1 MTDKKDIALTY
12 RSILT
17 VVLTFAFACAPIIVG
32 LSTENPALQI
42 KTATA
47 AAQSKNSKKQNA
59 SRGLSG
65 SEGQVKRKVMFTA
78 FQEGGCKGL
87 YQNYV
92 RAAGHSAYAGTAVDY
107 GGESSSVC
115 STGLNAGSQAAAEKR
130 AMAECAN
137 AVRRFKAQ
145 NKSMRLIGD
154 CMIYASK

>member
-1 MTDKKDIALTY
+1 MPAQKRLGFIALMAVA
-12 RSILT
+12 LG
-17 VVLTFAFACAPIIVG
+17 CAPVVVEFAPDGQVVG
-32 LSTENPALQI
+32 LRSAP
-42 KTATA
+42 A
-47 AAQSKNSKKQNA
+47 AAQGKKTKSGSLA
-59 SRGLSG
+59 G